1 MSTRGFVGV
10 GVRVMNKSMNESGSS
25 LRVSRVALVAL
36 CAALL
41 LSAACAR
48 EQQQQQ
54 PQQQQQTQPQP
65 KQQAKTTGAA
75 YTDEV
80 EQWKSKRLASLKGED
95 GWLSL
100 VGLQWLKE
108 GENKIGSDS
117 SNEVTLPRGK
127 SPRVAGSLFLS
138 GGAVKI
144 EARPDSGI
152 TSEGKPV
159 TSLEL
164 KSDTDSGGP
173 TLLKLGTLTFHVIKR
188 GERLG
193 VRVKDS
199 ASPERT
205 NFRGLEYF
213 PTDERWRVEARFEPH
228 NPPKSIPI
236 TNVLGMEED
245 DPSPGAVV
253 FDIDGKTYRLDALTE
268 EGEEQ
273 FFIIFADTTS
283 GKETYG
289 AGRYLYAGPPDST
302 GRLLIDFNKAYS
314 PPCAFTKYATC
325 PLPPEQNHLPLRVEA
340 GEKFAGHH

>member
-1 MSTRGFVGV
+1 VPSFVA
-10 GVRVMNKSMNESGSS
+10 RRASS
-25 LRVSRVALVAL
+25 LAL
-36 CAALL
+36 CALML
-41 LSAACAR
+41 LSAACA
-48 EQQQQQ
+48 
-54 PQQQQQTQPQP
+54 PQQQQTQQQPQP
-65 KQQAKTTGAA
+65 SKQQAKTTGAA

-80 EQWKSKRLASLKGED
+80 EQWKAKRLANLKGED

-100 VGLQWLKE
+100 VGLHWLKE
-108 GENKIGSDS
+108 GENRLGSDPS
-117 SNEVTLPRGK
+117 SEVLLPEGK
-127 SPRVAGSLFLS
+127 APRVAGSLFLN

-144 EARPDSGI
+144 EARPDAGI

-159 TSLEL
+159 ASLDLQPDTSG
-164 KSDTDSGGP
+164 KP
-173 TLLKLGTLTFHVIKR
+173 TVLKLGTLTFHVIKR

-213 PTDERWRVEARFEPH
+213 PSDERWRVEARFEPH
-228 NPPKSIPI
+228 NPPKTIPI
-236 TNVLGMEED
+236 LNVLGMEED
-245 DPSPGAVV
+245 TPSPGSLV
-253 FDIDGKTYRLDALTE
+253 FDVGGQTYRLDAITE

-273 FFIIFADTTS
+273 FFVIFADATS

-325 PLPPEQNHLPLRVEA
+325 PLPPEQNRLPLRVEA

>member
-1 MSTRGFVGV
+1 MK
-10 GVRVMNKSMNESGSS
+10 KSMNESGPSFRSRIASS
-25 LRVSRVALVAL
+25 LAL

-41 LSAACAR
+41 LSAACASR
-48 EQQQQQ
+48 HQPPQTEQQLKA
-54 PQQQQQTQPQP
+54 TD
-65 KQQAKTTGAA
+65 KATGAA
-75 YTDEV
+75 YTEEV

-100 VGLQWLKE
+100 VGLHWLKE
-108 GENKIGSDS
+108 GENKIGSDPS
-117 SNEVTLPRGK
+117 SEVPLPEGK
-127 SPRVAGSLFLS
+127 SPRVAGSIFLN
-138 GGAVKI
+138 GGATKI

-159 TSLEL
+159 TTLEL
-164 KSDTDSGGP
+164 KSDADGKP
-173 TLLKLGTLTFHVIKR
+173 TVLKLGTLTFHVIKR

-199 ASPERT
+199 TSSERT

-236 TNVLGMEED
+236 VNVLNMEED
-245 DPSPGAVV
+245 TPSPGSLV
-253 FDIDGKTYRLDALTE
+253 FEVNGQTYRLDALTE
-268 EGEEQ
+268 EGEPQ
-273 FFIIFADTTS
+273 FFVIFADQTS

-289 AGRYLYAGPPDST
+289 AGRYLYAGPPDSQ

-325 PLPPEQNHLPLRVEA
+325 PLPPEQNKLPVRVEA
-340 GEKFAGHH
+340 GELFAGHH

>member
-1 MSTRGFVGV
+1 MNVNE
-10 GVRVMNKSMNESGSS
+10 RVAS
-25 LRVSRVALVAL
+25 LRSRRVSLLAL

-48 EQQQQQ
+48 QE
-54 PQQQQQTQPQP
+54 PQQQTQQPSPQSSPQP
-65 KQQAKTTGAA
+65 TQRAKTTGAA

-80 EQWKSKRLASLKGED
+80 EQWKTKRVESLKGED

-100 VGLQWLKE
+100 VGLHWLKE
-108 GENKIGSDS
+108 GENKIGSDPKS
-117 SNEVTLPRGK
+117 DVPLPAGK

-138 GGAVKI
+138 GGNVRI

-164 KSDTDSGGP
+164 TSDADGKP
-173 TLLKLGTLTFHVIKR
+173 TVLKLGTLTFHVIKR

-213 PTDERWRVEARFEPH
+213 PLDERWRVEARFEPH
-228 NPPKSIPI
+228 TKSIPI

-245 DPSPGAVV
+245 TPSPGTLV
-253 FDIDGKTYRLDALTE
+253 FDLNGQTYRLDALTE
-268 EGEEQ
+268 QGEEQ
-273 FFIIFADTTS
+273 FFIIFADATS

-289 AGRYLYAGPPDST
+289 AGRYLYAGPPDSS

-325 PLPPEQNHLPLRVEA
+325 PLPPEQNRLPLRIEA
-340 GEKFAGHH
+340 GEKFAGHSSH